1 MTQRHPH
8 LLWTLLLATGVV
20 VCALAPPQAASA
32 KATTSDLVARVNAY
46 VEQIQATYG
55 IPGIALAIVKN
66 GEVVYKDHHGYANLE
81 HQVPVTEA
89 SIFRLY
95 SLSKVMV
102 AVSIFQLIE
111 EGQLSLEAPIGTYLP
126 DVPEGWRGVQVQHL
140 LTHSSGLPDVVGR
153 TPQELQDY
161 SEADALARVVALPVT
176 SAPGRTFDYNQ
187 TNFWLLQRL
196 IETIT
201 GTSLHEAVIGEQFPK
216 ANAAHV
222 FFSTDS
228 RDVIRHRAT
237 PYFPFL
243 KGTLTIDHPHTSGT
257 YLNAA
262 SGLHLRLDD
271 LIGWD
276 RRFRN
281 GELLNAAS
289 KERMWAPFAYTASD
303 DLFTHSGNR
312 IAFNDGHGYGFS
324 GSLSTIYY
332 TFPDED
338 LSIIF
343 LSNGLSTLY
352 NMKAMILDL
361 AALTT
366 E

>member
-1 MTQRHPH
+1 MTARVSPI
-8 LLWTLLLATGVV
+8 L
-20 VCALAPPQAASA
+20 CALTLIVASAACTHTEAHAAPASDLTARVKAYITQVQAA
-32 KATTSDLVARVNAY
+32 
-46 VEQIQATYG
+46 YG
-55 IPGIALAIVKN
+55 IPGLALAIVHD
-66 GEVVYKDHHGYANLE
+66 GEVVYKDYHGYANLE

-95 SLSKVMV
+95 SLTKVMV
-102 AVSIFQLIE
+102 SVAIFQLIE
-111 EGQLSLEAPIGTYLP
+111 DGHLSLEDTIGIHLP
-126 DVPEGWRGVQVQHL
+126 DAPEAWHAVQVKHL

-161 SEADALARVVALPVT
+161 SEADAITRVVALPIV
-176 SAPGRTFDYNQ
+176 SQPGRTFDYNQ

-196 IETIT
+196 IETVT
-201 GTSLHEAVIGEQFPK
+201 GASLHEAVIAEQFP
-216 ANAAHV
+216 NADAEHV

-228 RDVIRHRAT
+228 RDVIRNRAT

-257 YLNAA
+257 YLDAA

-276 RRFRN
+276 QRFRH
-281 GELLNAAS
+281 GTLLNAAT
-289 KERMWAPFAYTASD
+289 KQRMWTPFAYSASD

-312 IAFNDGHGYGFS
+312 IDFNGGHGYGFS

-343 LSNGLSTLY
+343 LSNGLTTFY

-361 AALTT
+361 AALAT

>member
-1 MTQRHPH
+1 
-8 LLWTLLLATGVV
+8 
-20 VCALAPPQAASA
+20 
-32 KATTSDLVARVNAY
+32 
-46 VEQIQATYG
+46 
-55 IPGIALAIVKN
+55 
-66 GEVVYKDHHGYANLE
+66 KDYHGYANLE

-95 SLSKVMV
+95 SLTKVMV
-102 AVSIFQLIE
+102 SVAVFQLIAA
-111 EGQLSLEAPIGTYLP
+111 GQISFEDPIGTHLP
-126 DVPEGWRGVQVQHL
+126 DVPEAWRVVQIKHL

-161 SEADALARVVALPVT
+161 SEADAIARVLALPIR
-176 SAPGRTFDYNQ
+176 SEPGLAFDYNQ

-196 IETIT
+196 IEAAT
-201 GTSLHEAVIGEQFPK
+201 GTSLRDAVIGEQFPD
-216 ANAAHV
+216 ADDAHV

-228 RDVIRHRAT
+228 RDIIRNRAT

-243 KGTLTIDHPHTSGT
+243 KGTLAIDHPHTSGT
-257 YLNAA
+257 YLDAA

-276 RRFRN
+276 QRFRG
-281 GELLNAAS
+281 GELISTAT
-289 KERMWAPFAYTASD
+289 KQQMWAPFAYSASD

-312 IAFNDGHGYGFS
+312 IDFNSGHGYGFS
-324 GSLSTIYY
+324 GSLATIYY

-343 LSNGLSTLY
+343 LSNGLSAFY
-352 NMKAMILDL
+352 NMKAMVLDL
-361 AALTT
+361 AALVT